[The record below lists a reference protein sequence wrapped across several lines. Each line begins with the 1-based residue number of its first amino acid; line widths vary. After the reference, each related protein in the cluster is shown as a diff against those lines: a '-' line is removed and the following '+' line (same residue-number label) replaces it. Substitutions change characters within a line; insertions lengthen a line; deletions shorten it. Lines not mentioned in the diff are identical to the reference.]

1 MNDIK
6 WAGASTPA
14 FFLTKVLEG
23 KSSFVPRT
31 YLFHGAPES
40 GKSFWAIQFFRALN
54 CPSSSSLENQNPQC
68 CTVCKNISR
77 LQITDLY
84 PIITHFDAGRFLRV
98 LGAGARGGKLNA
110 SLHFWIGQE
119 LYLYLRLLDT
129 ALFNKND
136 SKLVAQKDF
145 LQTWLEKVP
154 DGKECAE
161 LLDYLKPDQNPLLT
175 KVNVSYDYVR
185 EMLKKV
191 YLTNYNM
198 QYKLLLIDDV
208 VHLGEDISNFLL
220 KTIEEPPED
229 TLIIMMTKKAEK
241 VLPTVRSRALKLQFK
256 PYSTEDRKAIEKTLE
271 NSAIFSSGHREW
283 DLFCHLDDLSEDELC
298 SYMDF
303 VKLKAGWGGLAGNGL
318 CEELNAL
325 KTALKNFNISPEHI
339 RSALKIIRGRI
350 STANG

>member
-161 LLDYLKPDQNPLLT
+161 FLDYLKPDQNPLLT

-185 EMLKKV
+185 EMLKKEFDNIKELIHLLPNTTMKEFV
-191 YLTNYNM
+191 NYYQSNEDQLSASELSQQLTSLNTEVQAYLQAYHTEKD
-198 QYKLLLIDDV
+198 KL
-208 VHLGEDISNFLL
+208 E
-220 KTIEEPPED
+220 
-229 TLIIMMTKKAEK
+229 
-241 VLPTVRSRALKLQFK
+241 
-256 PYSTEDRKAIEKTLE
+256 
-271 NSAIFSSGHREW
+271 
-283 DLFCHLDDLSEDELC
+283 
-298 SYMDF
+298 
-303 VKLKAGWGGLAGNGL
+303 
-318 CEELNAL
+318 
-325 KTALKNFNISPEHI
+325 
-339 RSALKIIRGRI
+339 
-350 STANG
+350 